1 MRFEEPQQR
10 GKDLRI
16 VRLGTKL
23 VCPDSGQ
30 IEEPLR
36 PSLVAERCRKRGKGK
51 SNRVNWTKVRKHVDT
66 AG

>member
-10 GKDLRI
+10 GKDRRI
-16 VRLGTKL
+16 VRLGAKL

-51 SNRVNWTKVRKHVDT
+51 SDRSSGLRFGST
-66 AG
+66 